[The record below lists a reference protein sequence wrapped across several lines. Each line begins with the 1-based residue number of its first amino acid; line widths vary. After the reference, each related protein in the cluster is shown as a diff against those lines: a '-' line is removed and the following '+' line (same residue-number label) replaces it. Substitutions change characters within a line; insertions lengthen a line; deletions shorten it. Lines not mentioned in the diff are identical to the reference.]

1 LKRRARKVFISIIF
15 LCDRYHLFAKVSCCP
30 SHFVHA
36 DQKTTLD
43 LDDGVKVNYAKFG
56 NLLAEVKAVTGKG

>member
-1 LKRRARKVFISIIF
+1 LDNSLFISIIF
-15 LCDRYHLFAKVSCCP
+15 LCDHLFTKVSCCP
-30 SHFVHA
+30 SHLVHA

-43 LDDGVKVNYAKFG
+43 LDDSVKVNYAKFG